1 MKKSISMVN
10 FFAFIFAMIMTTSIL
25 AQQPTIQNWRPYD
38 QTGVNVFEPA
48 KDLDT
53 EFDGLKVRIGGA
65 FTQQFQALSHENDTT
80 FSGAQLYDLGNGFNT
95 ATANLNLDVQ
105 MADGIR
111 LALENYMSSRHH
123 LEFWVK
129 GGYIQFDK
137 LPMFDNTDW
146 FDKFVRV
153 KIGHFQPNFGDQQ
166 FRRSDNGNAMYNP
179 FVGNYVMDAFTTE
192 IGGEIYVFPANG
204 FMAMVGLTSGLIKGD
219 VAAPDEG
226 KAKQPSVYLKLAY
239 DNTNE
244 NDLRYRLSASF
255 MMNNSTVRNTIYGG
269 DRGGSRYYGP
279 MEDAGANLGSAF
291 TSGRWNPGFT
301 NKIMAIQ
308 ANPFIKFKGLEFFG
322 IFEYSM
328 GNQYSAIPE
337 KGFGF
342 VDDDRSVT
350 QLGGELI
357 YRFLKSEQLYVG
369 FKFNQISGE
378 LSQNYRKDD
387 GSGGFVESNINRIA
401 VAAGWFPIKNL
412 LLKVEYVNQE
422 YSNFPST
429 SKYYGGTG
437 TDNGNIVSGVPH
449 EYTNKAGFNGVVI
462 EAVAAF

>member
-204 FMAMVGLTSGLIKGD
+204 WIAMVGLTSGLIKGD
-219 VAAPDEG
+219 VAAANDG
-226 KAKQPSVYLKLAY
+226 MQKSPSVYLKVAY
-239 DNTNE
+239 DNTFE
-244 NDLRYRLSASF
+244 NDLRFRLSGS
-255 MMNNSTVRNTIYGG
+255 MLYNGSSIRNTIYGG

-291 TSGRWNPGFT
+291 TSGRWNPRFN
-301 NKIMAIQ
+301 NKIMALQ
-308 ANPFIKFKGLEFFG
+308 FNPFVKFKGLEVFG
-322 IFEYSM
+322 VFETST
-328 GNQYSAIPE
+328 GNNYTMIPD
-337 KGFGF
+337 KGEFGF
-342 VDDDRSVT
+342 MSENERTAT
-350 QLGGELI
+350 QIGGELI
-357 YRFLKSEQLYVG
+357 YRFLKNEQLYIGVKYNNING
-369 FKFNQISGE
+369 Q
-378 LSQNYRKDD
+378 LSAGYVD
-387 GSGGFVESNINRIA
+387 GSGNFIDSSIDRIQ

-412 LLKVEYVNQE
+412 LLKVEYVDQQ
-422 YSNFPST
+422 YKDFPNT
-429 SKYYGGTG
+429 QKYYEG
-437 TDNGNIVSGVPH
+437 
-449 EYTNKAGFNGVVI
+449 KFNGVVI

>member
-10 FFAFIFAMIMTTSIL
+10 IFAFVFAMIMTTSIL

-48 KDLDT
+48 KDT
-53 EFDGLKVRIGGA
+53 AEFEGLKVRIGGA

-105 MADGIR
+105 LADGIR

-192 IGGEIYVFPANG
+192 IGGEIYVFPADG
-204 FMAMVGLTSGLIKGD
+204 FIAMVGLTSGLINGN
-219 VAAPDEG
+219 VAAANDG
-226 KAKQPSVYLKLAY
+226 MQKSPSVYLKLAY
-239 DNTNE
+239 DNTFE
-244 NDLRYRLSASF
+244 NDLRFRLSGSLLY
-255 MMNNSTVRNTIYGG
+255 NGSTIRNTIYGG

-291 TSGRWNPGFT
+291 TSGRWNPRFN
-301 NKIMAIQ
+301 NKIMAFQ
-308 ANPFIKFKGLEFFG
+308 FNPFVKFKGLEVFG
-322 IFEYSM
+322 VFESATGNNYSFM
-328 GNQYSAIPE
+328 PD
-337 KGFGF
+337 KGEFDF
-342 VDDDRSVT
+342 MSDTERTTT
-350 QLGGELI
+350 QIGGEVI
-357 YRFLKSEQLYVG
+357 YRFLKNEQLYIGVKYNTITG
-369 FKFNQISGE
+369 Q
-378 LSQNYRKDD
+378 LSAGYVD
-387 GSGGFVESNINRIA
+387 GTGNFIDSSIDRIQ

-412 LLKVEYVNQE
+412 LLKVEYVDQQ
-422 YSNFPST
+422 YKDFPNT
-429 SKYYGGTG
+429 EKYYEG
-437 TDNGNIVSGVPH
+437 
-449 EYTNKAGFNGVVI
+449 KFNGVVI